1 MKRIKEIKIKNFKAF
16 QQEESFVFN
25 GKNVLVFGNN
35 GSGKSSLFWALYTLL
50 QSSTKDDE
58 GVQKYFK
65 KYVESDKKTHQNL
78 KNVFVNENDDSF
90 IKLIAIDTVTNK
102 EETYT
107 ISHDVINTN
116 KDNDTLIQELN
127 LASDFINYKLLHNF
141 YRASHKQEVNLW
153 PVFEHDIFPFLT
165 EGINNWL
172 DDIIVKPTI
181 DIPRTPKKYAVSS
194 GKRTAYENKL
204 KTLNEKIE
212 TLLSEI
218 SDHAN
223 TFIKDHFFD
232 GKDVIRVFLRFSKK
246 FNFDL
251 VRTRIW
257 DENKEGQRHDKLHVK
272 LGVEI
277 YDGSKAV
284 KWQKIE
290 RAQSFL
296 NEAQLTRIAISIRIG
311 ALMTR
316 PLAAARF
323 KILVLDDMLI
333 SLDLSNRM
341 DVVRII
347 LNKEEKED
355 LKFFDGFQKI
365 ILTHDKGFYN
375 LIRRN
380 TNDAEWI
387 YLEFNKDEKDNSGP
401 KVKVNLSPL
410 QKAIRNFSDNE
421 FESCGNNLR
430 KEAEAILT
438 GYLDP
443 DMKNLNVDFE
453 SLSKKLDKAFTK
465 ITNHRFQI
473 FKSRFMS
480 TIEIEKLRKIE
491 GEYAADNDLTAADK
505 IALDN
510 IKRRLLAFVVEFNE
524 EKNRKELLITETKDI
539 LNRVMNAA
547 SHHSDNSLHRAEL
560 KDAIEKIKELK
571 EHLKPATPGTK

>member
-1 MKRIKEIKIKNFKAF
+1 MKRIKEIKIQNFKAF
-16 QQEESFVFN
+16 QQEQSFN
-25 GKNVLVFGNN
+25 IKGKHVLVFGNN

-50 QSSTKDDE
+50 QSSTKVDVE
-58 GVQKYFK
+58 VQKYFS
-65 KYVESDKKTHQNL
+65 KYLDSNKNTHQTL
-78 KNVFVNENDDSF
+78 KNVFMNDDEDSF
-90 IKLIAIDTVTNK
+90 IKLVVIDTETNK
-102 EETYT
+102 EEVYT

-116 KDNDTLIQELN
+116 NEDDTLIQELN

-165 EGINNWL
+165 EGIHNWL

-277 YDGSKAV
+277 YDESKAV

-296 NEAQLTRIAISIRIG
+296 NEAQLTRIAIGIRIG

-341 DVVRII
+341 DVVKII
-347 LNKEEKED
+347 LNTEKKED

-365 ILTHDKGFYN
+365 ILTHDKGFFN
-375 LIRRN
+375 LVQRN
-380 TNDAEWI
+380 TNEEEWV
-387 YLEFNKDEKDNSGP
+387 YFDFNKDEKDTSAP
-401 KVKVNLSPL
+401 KIKENLTDL
-410 QKAIRNFSDNE
+410 QKAIKNFEENE
-421 FESCGNNLR
+421 FQNCGNNLR
-430 KEAEAILT
+430 MEAEAILT
-438 GYLDP
+438 EYLDP
-443 DMKNLNVDFE
+443 EMKKLAGEFE
-453 SLSKKLDKAFTK
+453 TLKTKLDKAFNNLTSHQHQK
-465 ITNHRFQI
+465 FQQH
-473 FKSRFMS
+473 FLSK
-480 TIEIEKLRKIE
+480 IEIEKLRKIK
-491 GEYAADNDLTAADK
+491 GNYSVDDDLSPTDK
-505 IALDN
+505 TALDSL
-510 IKRRLLAFVVEFNE
+510 KQRLFDFVIVMNE
-524 EKNRKELLITETKDI
+524 KKNRKELLINETKDI
-539 LNRVMNAA
+539 LDRVMNSA
-547 SHHSDNSLHRAEL
+547 SHHSDSPLHRAEL

-571 EHLKPATPGTK
+571 EHLNPK